1 MYRGES
7 WLVSRWSGVEWGGVT
22 VKNKVWT
29 ATKPIKIISISLS
42 II

>member
-1 MYRGES
+1 MYRGGS
-7 WLVSRWSGVEWGGVT
+7 RLVSRWSGWGGVT